1 MEKEYLFQF
10 FSFPRLEKLL
20 GRSRFFVLEEL
31 TGDGLAKKEVKEKKI
46 INGYKKITTVHRET
60 RREDAKE
67 ESDAKRAQK
76 FVRQAN
82 AQRSHHNH

>member
-1 MEKEYLFQF
+1 MEEEYLFPFF
-10 FSFPRLEKLL
+10 FSLGKVVGALAVFCVGGIDGRWVGKKRSKGEK
-20 GRSRFFVLEEL
+20 
-31 TGDGLAKKEVKEKKI
+31 
-46 INGYKKITTVHRET
+46 NITTVHRET

>member
-31 TGDGLAKKEVKEKKI
+31 TGDGLAKKKRKKRSKGEK
-46 INGYKKITTVHRET
+46 NITTVHRET